1 MPGMVGEVKKR
12 LKEFEIIHL
21 HCFRSFQNI
30 VIHHYTTKYGVP
42 YILDAHGSLPRKPV
56 GEQGFKWLLRWFF
69 DIAFGYRILE
79 DACKVVAET
88 EVGVSESKAMGVSDD
103 GITLIKPPLA
113 VEEFAQLPS
122 PGLFR
127 RKYGLESKEIVLSLG
142 RIHWIKGLD
151 FLVKG
156 FSEVAG
162 ARSDVVLAIVGNDDG
177 YKRTLDKLIGEL
189 ELSDRVFFTGFL
201 SGVDKLSALVDA
213 DVMVQTS
220 RYEQGAWAPFE
231 AVLCGTPIIVNGDTG
246 AGENVKQAD
255 AGYLVE
261 YGNTNNLRDNIQYV
275 LDNSVEA
282 RKKTQK
288 AEEYIKSNLS
298 LEREIEKY
306 EKLYQESIEKCN
318 PACQST

>member
-1 MPGMVGEVKKR
+1 
-12 LKEFEIIHL
+12 
-21 HCFRSFQNI
+21 
-30 VIHHYTTKYGVP
+30 
-42 YILDAHGSLPRKPV
+42 
-56 GEQGFKWLLRWFF
+56 
-69 DIAFGYRILE
+69 
-79 DACKVVAET
+79 
-88 EVGVSESKAMGVSDD
+88 
-103 GITLIKPPLA
+103 
-113 VEEFAQLPS
+113 
-122 PGLFR
+122 
-127 RKYGLESKEIVLSLG
+127 VLSLG